1 MSGPRNLRAY
11 RLSRRLL
18 LGSAVAA
25 GGLAALPHIARGA
38 QENDWLHAED
48 VSTLPDTAI
57 RYWFYESPERTA
69 LGEQQVEQFQGLHPN
84 ITVEGRTAPDAV
96 DNEQLLAF
104 IRAGTN
110 SHVHQTVNNED
121 TWYIRH
127 DLLQPL
133 DELPGFQEVWDR
145 LEPRANYTWS
155 DGHVYSLSWYTD
167 PMAMYY
173 NKKLVTDAGLDPE
186 SPPVTYSEYL
196 EWAAALT
203 KDTNGDGQPDQW
215 FISLPIGEEWWNYE
229 FVHYP
234 FYIAATGS
242 NQMIDTDGTK
252 ATFNSPL
259 SLQSYELVNELYR
272 KGYSAEGP
280 FDVDPFL
287 SGIVASTL
295 EGAWMLGT
303 AKSSAPE
310 GFEFVAGPIPK
321 PDDAPHEGNPTF
333 LFVRSLNL
341 MREQQKEGEEA
352 EAINRAAWEFMKYLL
367 TPEQMAADFAV
378 SGDFPPTEDVL
389 TNPLY
394 TETIDS
400 LGPAARWLAEYG
412 QSGFIYDMNTPYEA
426 EAMAIL
432 QETWSAMALGNA
444 TPQDALAEAERRVN
458 ELLAN
463 PPTD

>member
-1 MSGPRNLRAY
+1 MSCPDNLRPH
-11 RLSRRLL
+11 RLSRRHFV
-18 LGSAVAA
+18 GAAVAA
-25 GGLAALPHIARGA
+25 GGLVIAPRIARAA
-38 QENDWLHAED
+38 QGNDWLHAED
-48 VSTLPDTAI
+48 LATLPDTTI
-57 RYWFYESPERTA
+57 RYWFFESPERTA
-69 LGEQQVEQFQGLHPN
+69 LGEEQVEEFQNLHPN
-84 ITVEGRTAPDAV
+84 ITVEGRTAPEAV

-121 TWYIRH
+121 PWYIRH

-145 LEPRANYTWS
+145 LAPQANYTWR

-167 PMAMYY
+167 PMAMFY
-173 NKKLVTDAGLDPE
+173 NRQLVVDAGLDPE
-186 SPPVTYSEYL
+186 NPPVTYSEYR

-242 NQMIDTDGTK
+242 NQLIDTEGKT
-252 ATFNSPL
+252 AIFNSPAA
-259 SLQSYELVNELYR
+259 LQSYELVNELYR
-272 KGYSAEGP
+272 NGYSAEGP

-295 EGAWMLGT
+295 EGAWMLKT
-303 AKSSAPE
+303 AQTSAPE
-310 GFEFVAGPIPK
+310 GFEYIVGPLPK
-321 PDDAPHEGNPTF
+321 PDDAPHEGNPSF

-352 EAINRAAWEFMKYLL
+352 AATDRAAWEFLKFLL
-367 TPEQMAADFAV
+367 TPEQMAADFAAA
-378 SGDFPPTEDVL
+378 GDFPAAADLL

-394 TETIDS
+394 TETMDS
-400 LGPAARWLAEYG
+400 LGPQARWLADYG
-412 QSGFIYDMNTPYEA
+412 QQGFIYDMNTPYEA

-432 QETWSAMALGNA
+432 QETWSTMALGTA

-463 PPTD
+463 PPAD

>member
-1 MSGPRNLRAY
+1 MSGPRNHRAY
-11 RLSRRLL
+11 RLSRRHL

-25 GGLAALPHIARGA
+25 GSLAAMPQLARGA
-38 QENDWLHAED
+38 QGTDWLHAED
-48 VSTLPDTAI
+48 ASTLPETAI

-69 LGEQQVEQFQGLHPN
+69 LGEQQVEEFHALFPN
-84 ITVEGRTAPDAV
+84 ITVEGRTAPENV

-173 NKKLVTDAGLDPE
+173 NRQLVVDAGLDPE
-186 SPPVTYSEYL
+186 NPPVTYSEYL

-203 KDTNGDGQPDQW
+203 KDPDQW

-242 NQMIDTDGTK
+242 NQLIETDGTK
-252 ATFNSPL
+252 ATFNSPAA
-259 SLQSYELVNELYR
+259 LQSYELVNELYR
-272 KGYSAEGP
+272 QGYSAEGP

-295 EGAWMLGT
+295 EGAWMLKT
-303 AKSSAPE
+303 AQTSAPE
-310 GFEFVAGPIPK
+310 GFEYIVGPLPK
-321 PDDAPHEGNPTF
+321 PDDAPHEGNPSF

-341 MREQQKEGEEA
+341 MREQEKEGEEA
-352 EAINRAAWEFMKYLL
+352 DAINRAAWEFMKFLL
-367 TPEQMAADFAV
+367 SPEQMAADFAV
-378 SGDFPPTEDVL
+378 SGDFPPTKDVL

-394 TETIDS
+394 TETMDS
-400 LGPAARWLAEYG
+400 LGPAARWVAEYG

-432 QETWSAMALGNA
+432 QETWSAMALGNT
-444 TPQDALAEAERRVN
+444 TPQDALAEAEQRVN

-463 PPTD
+463 PPAD